1 MYDTRGNRSK
11 IKEGNSYWKNYTY
24 DANNRITRTTQ
35 QADDSN
41 DIYENYTYDA
51 NGNCLTM
58 RRSYYSDDG
67 DNSEETGYDEF
78 KYGMKGIPEE

>member
-35 QADDSN
+35 QADDKIGRASCR
-41 DIYENYTYDA
+41 E
-51 NGNCLTM
+51 
-58 RRSYYSDDG
+58 RV
-67 DNSEETGYDEF
+67 
-78 KYGMKGIPEE
+78 